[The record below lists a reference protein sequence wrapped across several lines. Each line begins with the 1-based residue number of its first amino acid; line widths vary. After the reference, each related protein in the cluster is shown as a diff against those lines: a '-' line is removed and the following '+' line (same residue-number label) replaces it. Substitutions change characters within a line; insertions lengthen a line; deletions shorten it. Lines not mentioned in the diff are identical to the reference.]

1 MSPESQ
7 IKANFA
13 AAMRNLV
20 IEPTSKTPK
29 VILNA
34 DLGIFEISGR
44 SIPED
49 SIGFY
54 RKVLD
59 WLDEY
64 SKNPLPETIF
74 KFHLEYFNTSSSKV
88 LLDIFRRLER
98 LHKAGHKVV
107 IRWHYDADD
116 EDMAETGQDY
126 QALLDVPFELVPV

>member
-1 MSPESQ
+1 
-7 IKANFA
+7 
-13 AAMRNLV
+13 MRNLV

-34 DLGIFEISGR
+34 DIGVFEISGR

-49 SIGFY
+49 AIGFY

-64 SKNPLPETIF
+64 SKSPLSKTNF
-74 KFHLEYFNTSSSKV
+74 KFQLEYFNTSSSKC

-98 LHKAGHKVV
+98 IHKNNHEVV
-107 IRWHYDADD
+107 VQWHYDADD
-116 EDMAETGQDY
+116 EDMQETGEDY
-126 QALLDVPFELVPV
+126 KALVDVPFELIAI

>member
-1 MSPESQ
+1 
-7 IKANFA
+7 
-13 AAMRNLV
+13 MRNLV

-34 DLGIFEISGR
+34 DLGIFEITGR

-49 SIGFY
+49 AIGFY
-54 RKVLD
+54 RKILD
-59 WLDEY
+59 WIEEY
-64 SKNPLPETIF
+64 GKSPLPETIF
-74 KFHLEYFNTSSSKV
+74 KFQLEYFNTSSSKC
-88 LLDIFRRLER
+88 LLDIFRKLER
-98 LHKAGHKVV
+98 MHKNGHRVT

>member
-1 MSPESQ
+1 
-7 IKANFA
+7 
-13 AAMRNLV
+13 MRNLV

-34 DLGIFEISGR
+34 DLGIFEITGR

-49 SIGFY
+49 AIGFY

-59 WLDEY
+59 WIEEY
-64 SKNPLPETIF
+64 SKTPLSDTTF
-74 KFHLEYFNTSSSKV
+74 KFQLEYFNTSSSKC
-88 LLDIFRRLER
+88 LLDIFRKLER
-98 LHKAGHKVV
+98 MHKNGHKVT